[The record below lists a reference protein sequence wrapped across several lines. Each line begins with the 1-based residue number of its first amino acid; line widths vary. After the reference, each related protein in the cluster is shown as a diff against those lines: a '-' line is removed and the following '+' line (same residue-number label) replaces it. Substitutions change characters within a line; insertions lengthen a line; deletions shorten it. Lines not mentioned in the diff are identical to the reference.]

1 MRLVSPLPTG
11 PPVLFLLLA
20 HPLDGATYVAN
31 SGGASVC
38 VCVCAHTCV
47 FYVCHVYAM
56 QTHTLI
62 ISDNH
67 RASNPSYV
75 LYNEDKGTNEW
86 MDGVFCV

>member
-1 MRLVSPLPTG
+1 M
-11 PPVLFLLLA
+11 
-20 HPLDGATYVAN
+20 
-31 SGGASVC
+31 
-38 VCVCAHTCV
+38 CVCAHLCV

-67 RASNPSYV
+67 RASIPSYV
-75 LYNEDKGTNEW
+75 LYNEDKETNEW